1 MSSPTLSAC
10 RFPKRSLE
18 DLLVDAA
25 RDFDVIRNASRPGPI
40 LVAAVDGKGVPMV
53 KPDGAR
59 QTAHG
64 SPRDNGQI
72 AGEWPRW
79 PQCLLRIH
87 ECAPWSR

>member
-59 QTAHG
+59 PTA
-64 SPRDNGQI
+64 RLTKGQKVNRKRM
-72 AGEWPRW
+72 AMVAAVFTKNP
-79 PQCLLRIH
+79 
-87 ECAPWSR
+87 